1 MRTIYAKPE
10 ITKDKGK
17 YTLRVHF
24 YKLGDGIK
32 IGDGIKLGNGIKL
45 DETFKF
51 DGIPDRKLAERLSVA
66 FESFFHMCCAA
77 SQGKTL
83 DEYLSTAPLAP
94 DNTKAACQLPQ
105 RGL

>member
-24 YKLGDGIK
+24 YKLV
-32 IGDGIKLGNGIKL
+32 DGIKLGNGIKL
-45 DETFKF
+45 DETFKL

-77 SQGKTL
+77 SQGKNL
-83 DEYLSTAPLAP
+83 DEYLPTVPLAP